1 MPPISSS
8 LPLLADVRLLINAA
22 RQRVASTVN
31 AELTQL
37 YWQIGKRVNSE
48 LLQGQRA
55 EYGKQVIAEL
65 AKQLTTEFGKGWS
78 AQQIR
83 HCLRLAEVFSDDQ
96 ILSTVRRELTWSH
109 IKALIYI
116 DEPLKRDFYIEICR
130 IEHWSVRQL
139 QERINSM
146 LFERTAISK
155 KPEETIKQDLAQLR
169 NEGQQ
174 SSPSNNRRSRQHNS
188 LPRERGRGWGRGC
201 ISVLSPQ
208 LTCFFPPNSSA
219 KAAPSTT
226 TSTPRA
232 SSSARNPSAPKPLPP
247 IRFPCI
253 VRPLLS
259 NMQPANP

>member
-1 MPPISSS
+1 MNPMPPISSS

-116 DEPLKRDFYIEICR
+116 DDPLKRDFYIEICR

-139 QERINSM
+139 QERINSL
-146 LFERTAISK
+146 LFERTAFGLPCPLNLFDENQPTHPCWRI
-155 KPEETIKQDLAQLR
+155 PNTGIQ
-169 NEGQQ
+169 
-174 SSPSNNRRSRQHNS
+174 NN
-188 LPRERGRGWGRGC
+188 L
-201 ISVLSPQ
+201 
-208 LTCFFPPNSSA
+208 
-219 KAAPSTT
+219 
-226 TSTPRA
+226 
-232 SSSARNPSAPKPLPP
+232 
-247 IRFPCI
+247 
-253 VRPLLS
+253 
-259 NMQPANP
+259 